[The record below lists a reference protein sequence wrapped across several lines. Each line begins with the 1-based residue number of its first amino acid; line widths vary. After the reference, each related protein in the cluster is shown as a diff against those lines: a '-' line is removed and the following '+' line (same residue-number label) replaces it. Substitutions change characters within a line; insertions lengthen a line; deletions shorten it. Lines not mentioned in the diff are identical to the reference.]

1 MSYSRTQAQGA
12 ASRAKTQMGGQSQK
26 SQSGP
31 EARPP
36 DSKFEPFPVYT
47 ITTLMESM
55 ARATLDEGF
64 AGRGELILFYGPP
77 KHGKAFLAS
86 QFAVSVAVGANWFGR
101 KCAFER
107 FRTVRQNATPH
118 WLARKSLRNRC
129 RGKVTRKIARPR
141 IVPGPGRP
149 TAYDRATADSA
160 LEWLASGKSLRSW
173 SAADPSRP
181 HASTNIKWA
190 LRNQRQFRRAIPL
203 AVIRHRMWST
213 APTSSR
219 SPHDRG
225 SARNPSPLREEPG
238 EDDGKG
244 KPLDTS
250 APPGTPSWRWPLSAD
265 ADRIK

>member
-149 TAYDRATADSA
+149 TAYNRATADSA

-190 LRNQRQFRRAIPL
+190 LRTNDNFGALYREARRCGAEVWADELNEIADQSVGGDMATVQARKLQTEVRTFLLAPSDRRA
-203 AVIRHRMWST
+203 
-213 APTSSR
+213 
-219 SPHDRG
+219 
-225 SARNPSPLREEPG
+225 
-238 EDDGKG
+238 
-244 KPLDTS
+244 
-250 APPGTPSWRWPLSAD
+250 
-265 ADRIK
+265 

>member
-12 ASRAKTQMGGQSQK
+12 ASTAKTQMGGQSQK
-26 SQSGP
+26 SQSSP

-107 FRTVRQNATPH
+107 FRTARQNATPH
-118 WLARKSLRNRC
+118 WLARNSLRNRC
-129 RGKVTRKIARPR
+129 RGNVTRKIARPR

-149 TAYDRATADSA
+149 TAYNRATADSA
-160 LEWLASGKSLRSW
+160 LEWLANGKSLRSW

-190 LRNQRQFRRAIPL
+190 LRNQRQFRRAIPRGETL
-203 AVIRHRMWST
+203 RRRSLGRRVERDRRPVGGRRHGHRAGQEAS
-213 APTSSR
+213 
-219 SPHDRG
+219 DRG
-225 SARNPSPLREEPG
+225 AHVPAR
-238 EDDGKG
+238 
-244 KPLDTS
+244 
-250 APPGTPSWRWPLSAD
+250 A
-265 ADRIK
+265 I